1 MKGEDQNFERVKS
14 EAIVEYND
22 EAEIEEDIYSDS
34 VDINDYEPTS
44 VPPPPKAR
52 SRKSPIPTLVCQ
64 ICSKPCS
71 GNVWLYSHYVLHQA
85 VWGAVHEEVPPVQAL
100 HDARENMHHCKG
112 CDKSFVAE
120 VWLYVYKHCTR
131 AP

>member
-52 SRKSPIPTLVCQ
+52 SRKSPK
-64 ICSKPCS
+64 SCS
-71 GNVWLYSHYVLHQA
+71 GNVRLYSHYVLHQA
-85 VWGAVHEEVPPVQAL
+85 VWGAVH
-100 HDARENMHHCKG
+100 
-112 CDKSFVAE
+112 
-120 VWLYVYKHCTR
+120 
-131 AP
+131 